1 MPDVTLSLKV
11 SIPDGPNWS
20 IAHKFAVE
28 AYDVI
33 DLIIPPGTVDR
44 VVELQPAAAARV
56 NLVVIQS
63 SLYGPEIKFKTSSGT
78 NDSNAVDL
86 LGPQL
91 YGNGVATLFAQPPH
105 SLKLNNSH
113 PAADASKAA
122 RIQILIGR
130 DATP

>member
-1 MPDVTLSLKV
+1 MPDVSLSLK
-11 SIPDGPNWS
+11 INIADGPSWS
-20 IAHKFAVE
+20 IAQKFPVE

-33 DLIIPPGTVDR
+33 DLIIPPGTIDR

-63 SLYGPEIKFKTSSGT
+63 SLYGPEILFKTSSGAD
-78 NDSNAVDL
+78 DSTAVAL

-91 YGNGVATLFAQPPH
+91 YGNSVATLFTQPPN
-105 SLKLNNSH
+105 SLKLSNSN
-113 PAADASKAA
+113 PATDPTKAA
-122 RIQILIGR
+122 RIQILVGR